1 MVMIIEENKNT
12 SVLFQVNS
20 LYDRS
25 YLVTKLLKPYRRYRF
40 QVLAFTGNIG
50 NDTYST
56 EIKEV
61 LTGEGGK
68 TCLETRNFL
77 GNFKVHPDN

>member
-1 MVMIIEENKNT
+1 MVMFTEENKNI

-20 LYDRS
+20 LYHRS
-25 YLVTKLLKPYRRYRF
+25 YLVRRLLKPYQRYKF

-56 EIKEV
+56 EIIEV

-68 TCLETRNFL
+68 TGLETTNL
-77 GNFKVHPDN
+77 VGNF

>member
-1 MVMIIEENKNT
+1 MVMITETNKNI

-25 YLVTKLLKPYRRYRF
+25 YVVSKLLKPYRRYGF
-40 QVLAFTGNIG
+40 QVLAFTENIG

-68 TCLETRNFL
+68 TGLETKNL
-77 GNFKVHPDN
+77 VGNFK